1 MNTTA
6 FPITPAP
13 VAGAVVARAVQA
25 VKRYGEGETA
35 VTGRV
40 KFVRKAEG
48 RVHVTV
54 EPEAQAAE

>member
-1 MNTTA
+1 
-6 FPITPAP
+6 
-13 VAGAVVARAVQA
+13 
-25 VKRYGEGETA
+25 

-54 EPEAQAAE
+54 EPAAQAAE